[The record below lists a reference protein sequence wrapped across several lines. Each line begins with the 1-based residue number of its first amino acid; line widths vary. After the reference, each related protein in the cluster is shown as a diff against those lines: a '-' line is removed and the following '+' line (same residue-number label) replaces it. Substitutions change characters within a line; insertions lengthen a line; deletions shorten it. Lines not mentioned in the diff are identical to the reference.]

1 MRVLLVLAAIAGMSA
16 CSSSSS
22 EAGPPTFDQVRNAT
36 IDGLFD
42 DPVPLKDG
50 RWEGEPY
57 VAEGASRPTAGIA
70 GDLMLTGDLTG
81 DGNDETVAFLWSATG
96 GSGTRN
102 YIGVFQGD
110 GIAAINLATALIGDR
125 VQVRGGR
132 IIDGQVELDVVQHG
146 PDDAQCCPATNA
158 TRAWVLKGGALEEQ
172 PEQVR
177 GRIIVADLQGT
188 EWQLVQADR
197 EQLPGAN
204 AVTFEVQ
211 DGRVSGQAPCNRYM
225 GAVTDGEAPGMIEFG
240 QLAST
245 QMACAD
251 DETMRREQE
260 FLATLGAVDRFGY
273 LAGKLALSANV
284 DGELRRLLFEPA
296 VVSED

>member
-1 MRVLLVLAAIAGMSA
+1 MRVLLVLAAIAGISA

-36 IDGLFD
+36 IDGLFN
-42 DPVPLKDG
+42 DPVTLKDG

-81 DGNDETVAFLWSATG
+81 DGNDEAVAFLWGATG

-102 YIGVFQGD
+102 YIGVFQSD
-110 GIAAINLATALIGDR
+110 GVAAINIATALVGDR

-177 GRIIVADLQGT
+177 GRIAITDLQGT
-188 EWQLVQADR
+188 EWQLIQADDA
-197 EQLPGAN
+197 QVQGVN
-204 AVTFEVQ
+204 AVTFEVR
-211 DGRVSGQAPCNRYM
+211 DGQVGGQAPCNRYT
-225 GAVTDGEAPGMIEFG
+225 GSVADGEAPGMIDVG

-245 QMACAD
+245 RMACAD
-251 DETMRREQE
+251 EMTMRQEQE
-260 FLATLGAVDRFGY
+260 FLTTLGAVDRFGY
-273 LAGKLALSANV
+273 LTGKLMLSADI
-284 DGELRRLLFEPA
+284 DGELRRLIFEPTS
-296 VVSED
+296 VDD

>member
-1 MRVLLVLAAIAGMSA
+1 MRVLLVLAAIAGISA

-22 EAGPPTFDQVRNAT
+22 EAGPPTFDQIGNAT

-42 DPVPLKDG
+42 DPVTLKDG

-57 VAEGASRPTAGIA
+57 VAEGASRPTAGLA
-70 GDLMLTGDLTG
+70 GDLMLTGDLTD
-81 DGNDETVAFLWSATG
+81 DGNDEAVAFLWSATG

-102 YIGVFQGD
+102 YIGVFQSD
-110 GIAAINLATALIGDR
+110 GVAAINIATALVGDR

-158 TRAWVLKGGALEEQ
+158 TRAWILSGGRLEEQ
-172 PEQVR
+172 PEHVR
-177 GRIIVADLQGT
+177 GRIGVADLQGT
-188 EWQLVQADR
+188 EWQLIQTGGD
-197 EQLPGAN
+197 EWQGKN

-211 DGRVSGQAPCNRYM
+211 DGRVGGQAPCNRYM
-225 GAVTDGEAPGMIEFG
+225 GAVTDGEAPGVIEFG

-260 FLATLGAVDRFGY
+260 FLATLGAVDRFSY
-273 LAGKLALSANV
+273 LTGKLALSANI

-296 VVSED
+296 EVSED